1 MVRLFVISFTHQD
14 ITRSAKVV
22 EYHHSP
28 SYFYITFLHDPGTAK
43 LPAIILQEKDCKIQL
58 AKDSPRIDP
67 SLLKVVA
74 YEVENYV
81 KERPLV

>member
-1 MVRLFVISFTHQD
+1 MVRLFVISFTHQE

-28 SYFYITFLHDPGTAK
+28 SYFYVTFLHDPGTAK
-43 LPAIILQEKDCKIQL
+43 LPSIILQVKNDKIQL

-67 SLLKVVA
+67 SLQKVVA
-74 YEVENYV
+74 EEVEMYV
-81 KERPLV
+81 KEKPLA

>member
-28 SYFYITFLHDPGTAK
+28 SYFYVTFLHDPGTAK
-43 LPAIILQEKDCKIQL
+43 LPSIILQVKDGKIQL

-67 SLLKVVA
+67 SLQKVVA
-74 YEVENYV
+74 KEVEMCV
-81 KERPLV
+81 KERPLA

>member
-14 ITRSAKVV
+14 ITRSAKVI

-28 SYFYITFLHDPGTAK
+28 SHFYITFLHEPGTAK
-43 LPAIILQEKDCKIQL
+43 LPSIILQEKDGKIEL

-67 SLLKVVA
+67 SLQKVIA
-74 YEVENYV
+74 KEVEMYV
-81 KERPLV
+81 NERPLV